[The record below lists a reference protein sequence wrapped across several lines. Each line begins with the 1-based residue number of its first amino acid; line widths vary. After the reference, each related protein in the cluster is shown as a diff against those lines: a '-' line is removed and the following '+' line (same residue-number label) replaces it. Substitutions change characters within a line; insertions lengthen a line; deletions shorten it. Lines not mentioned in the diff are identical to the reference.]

1 MNLIPLLRGSL
12 NLKINDVNSAA
23 GYAAIGGVVYTTYQ
37 ISVKSPAKIAA
48 GCFGTVAFGL
58 IWYYTKNEDR
68 KDTKAKYEYE
78 ERLAMIKHPKTS
90 MQTDNEK
97 NMCAFVE
104 QNEKETVKQVIGVDT
119 SLSIPIEENPNDIL
133 SRVSTIQNETFWT
146 ENILHNN
153 GVNWLTSRSGQGK
166 SIIAAQLGIE
176 AATGGVSLL
185 VPHGN
190 GTAFE
195 PIYVFWYDVEL
206 DDDDIYR
213 RYFQYDFTF
222 PKSFKRV
229 TDCDFPNES
238 MLLED
243 IKARVIKN
251 NKNCA
256 VIIDNLTSIVPTI
269 QPSKMNEF
277 HYGLKQIRK
286 EAKHMGFS
294 VTFLVVVH
302 TKSGEMW
309 EPITDNTFA
318 GSVQVARCATTLTAI
333 EPTRIADDIKII
345 KNIKDRKNAKDPMVS
360 LVKLVETPYLHY
372 EYLEDA
378 KELDVLAVKP
388 KATRTA
394 SPKRTNKKQKI
405 SNEDVECIKEMR
417 AEGIAVE
424 EIAKKFDVS
433 GKTIYDKL
441 KL

>member
-1 MNLIPLLRGSL
+1 MLNFVRGSV
-12 NLKINDVNSAA
+12 NLKVNDVNSAV
-23 GYAAIGGVVYTTYQ
+23 GYAAIGGIVYTTYQ
-37 ISVKSPAKIAA
+37 ISEKSPAKIAA
-48 GCFGTVAFGL
+48 GCIGTVALGL

-68 KDTKAKYEYE
+68 KDTKAKYEHE
-78 ERLAMIKHPKTS
+78 EKLARIKHPNTS
-90 MQTDNEK
+90 MQIDTEK
-97 NMCAFVE
+97 NLCAFVE
-104 QNEKETVKQVIGVDT
+104 QNEKEPVGVDT
-119 SLSIPIEENPNDIL
+119 SLPIPIEENPNDIL
-133 SRVSTIQNETFWT
+133 SRVSTILNETFWT

-195 PIYVFWYDVEL
+195 PIQVFWYDVEL

-213 RYFQYDFTF
+213 RYFQHDFTF
-222 PKSFKRV
+222 PESFKRV
-229 TDCDFPNES
+229 TDCGFPNES
-238 MLLED
+238 MLLKD
-243 IKARVIKN
+243 IKTRVMTN
-251 NKNCA
+251 NKDCA

-269 QPSKMNEF
+269 QPAKMNEF
-277 HYGLKQIRK
+277 HRNLKQIQK
-286 EAKHMGFS
+286 EAKQVGFS

-309 EPITDNTFA
+309 EPITDNSFA

-333 EPTRIADDIKII
+333 EPTRNADDIKII
-345 KNIKDRKNAKDPMVS
+345 KNVKDRKNAKDPMVP
-360 LVKLVETPYLHY
+360 LVKLVESPYLHY
-372 EYLEDA
+372 EYLEEA

-394 SPKRTNKKQKI
+394 SSKKTNKKQKVR
-405 SNEDVECIKEMR
+405 NEDVGCIKEMR
-417 AEGIAVE
+417 AEGIAVKD
-424 EIAKKFDVS
+424 IAKKFEVS
-433 GKTIYDKL
+433 GKTIYEKL

>member
-1 MNLIPLLRGSL
+1 MNITRHDKAQVACKLLGGAITIGTL
-12 NLKINDVNSAA
+12 LFKYYLDNKKLKNK
-23 GYAAIGGVVYTTYQ
+23 YAFIDY
-37 ISVKSPAKIAA
+37 
-48 GCFGTVAFGL
+48 
-58 IWYYTKNEDR
+58 KNE
-68 KDTKAKYEYE
+68 KDLETYKEKFEIKKQHEKAQE
-78 ERLAMIKHPKTS
+78 EKTEHV
-90 MQTDNEK
+90 D
-97 NMCAFVE
+97 
-104 QNEKETVKQVIGVDT
+104 DT
-119 SLSIPIEENPNDIL
+119 SFSIPTEENPNDIR
-133 SRVSTIQNETFWT
+133 SRVFTVKNETFWT

-185 VPHGN
+185 VPHDN

-195 PIYVFWYDVEL
+195 PTHVFWYDVEL

-213 RYFQYDFTF
+213 RYFQHDFAF
-222 PKSFKRV
+222 PESFKRV
-229 TDCDFPNES
+229 TDCGFPNES

-243 IKARVIKN
+243 IKARVMTN
-251 NKNCA
+251 NEDCA

-269 QPSKMNEF
+269 QPAKMNDF
-277 HYGLKQIRK
+277 HYGLKQIQK
-286 EAKHMGFS
+286 EAKQNGFS

-309 EPITDNTFA
+309 ESITDNSFA

-360 LVKLVETPYLHY
+360 LVKLVDTPYLHY

-378 KELDVLAVKP
+378 KELDVLALKP
-388 KATRTA
+388 KANRTA
-394 SPKRTNKKQKI
+394 APKKTNKKTKI
-405 SNEDVECIKEMR
+405 SVEDVKCIKEMK

-424 EIAKKFDVS
+424 DIAKKFNVTV
-433 GKTIYDKL
+433 KTIYAKL
-441 KL
+441 K